1 MNGICSLRKLL
12 NLIETRHQATLTKL
26 LQQQSKEIDLSSNI
40 NSSSSSSS
48 SSSTVASS
56 GVGDL
61 PKRTKLIFPPPQLCT
76 DNGVMAA
83 WAGIEKLN
91 LGSALLL

>member
-40 NSSSSSSS
+40 NSSSSS